1 MVATRDYK
9 DVINMKTAIK
19 ALASFACAALL
30 SAGAVLPTQAAGRLT
45 VAPTGETAVEETE
58 SAEAV
63 PVVAVVAVAIEAMR
77 LGYDAAYN
85 EGVNQA
91 RTGGLTWSEWQ
102 GTKGWAI
109 YFAANSVGLLGTAG
123 YLGFRQGFTH
133 ECWSH
138 YYCYAH

>member
-45 VAPTGETAVEETE
+45 VAPTDETAVEETE

-63 PVVAVVAVAIEAMR
+63 PVAAVVAAAIEAMK
-77 LGYDAAYN
+77 LGYGAAYA

-91 RTGGLTWSEWQ
+91 STGGLTWSEWQ
-102 GTKGWAI
+102 GTKGWSI
-109 YFAANSVGLLGTAG
+109 FYAANAVGLLGTAG
-123 YLGFRQGFTH
+123 YVGFRQGFTH
-133 ECWSH
+133 ECWSR
-138 YYCYAH
+138 YSCYTR

>member
-9 DVINMKTAIK
+9 DVITMKTAVK
-19 ALASFACAALL
+19 AIAACVCTALL
-30 SAGAVLPTQAAGRLT
+30 SVGTILPTQAAGRLT
-45 VAPTGETAVEETE
+45 VVPTGETTVDETE
-58 SAEAV
+58 SVEAANV
-63 PVVAVVAVAIEAMR
+63 AGVVAAAILAMR
-77 LGYDAAYN
+77 FGYDAAYN

-91 RTGGLTWSEWQ
+91 RTGSLTWSEWQ

-123 YLGFRQGFTH
+123 YLGFRHGFTN

-138 YYCYAH
+138 YSCYAH

>member
-1 MVATRDYK
+1 MVATRDYE
-9 DVINMKTAIK
+9 DVITMKIAIK

-30 SAGAVLPTQAAGRLT
+30 SAGAVLPTQAASRLT
-45 VAPTGETAVEETE
+45 VAPAGETAVEETE

-63 PVVAVVAVAIEAMR
+63 PVAAVVAAAIAAMKF
-77 LGYDAAYN
+77 GYGAASD

-91 RTGGLTWSEWQ
+91 LTGGLTWSEWQ
-102 GTKGWAI
+102 GRKGWAI
-109 YFAANSVGLLGTAG
+109 FNAANTVGLLGTAG

-138 YYCYAH
+138 YYCYAY

>member
-9 DVINMKTAIK
+9 DAINMKTAIK

-30 SAGAVLPTQAAGRLT
+30 SAGAILPTQAAGRLT
-45 VAPTGETAVEETE
+45 VAPAGETAVEETE

>member
-1 MVATRDYK
+1 MVATRDYE
-9 DVINMKTAIK
+9 DVITMKIAIK

-30 SAGAVLPTQAAGRLT
+30 SAGAVLPTQAASRLT
-45 VAPTGETAVEETE
+45 VAPAGETAVEEAE

-63 PVVAVVAVAIEAMR
+63 PVVAVVTAAILAMR
-77 LGYDAAYN
+77 FGYDAAFA

-109 YFAANSVGLLGTAG
+109 YAAANSVGLLGTAG
-123 YLGFRQGFTH
+123 YLGFRQGFTN
-133 ECWSH
+133 ECWSR
-138 YYCYAH
+138 YSCYAR